1 MENLLHRLLGGDN
14 AKREAAE
21 RVINEL
27 EKQPEEYMISLISVF
42 SAFVFYLCRC
52 CGRRPCH
59 LCETLLAF

>member
-1 MENLLHRLLGGDN
+1 MENLLHRLLEGDN

-27 EKQPEEYMISLISVF
+27 EKQPEEYMISLLSVCA
-42 SAFVFYLCRC
+42 SLEVFYCRC
-52 CGRRPCH
+52 FELQPYR